1 MDNQDISPSGEPVD
15 IGWQEP
21 LGVIGLSFKIF
32 FLRLITLGIYHFWG
46 KTRVRRVLWQ
56 SVQLNGQ
63 PFEYTGT
70 GKELFLGFLIAIVLV
85 FTPLILIIAG
95 AAFLLGQNNPLTIV
109 VFIAVYVF
117 FFYLIGV
124 AIYRARR
131 YRLSRTR
138 WRGIRG
144 TMTGSPWAFAWTH
157 FWTALMIPLSLGWAF
172 PWRRVK
178 LNRIL
183 TEQTRF
189 GDRNFEFTG
198 TTRPLYKPFA
208 VLWIGSV
215 IFYGAIGGLGA
226 YASSVGGASA
236 SSLALL
242 IIPLVFLFIIGF
254 ALASIWYAVREMN
267 YFTACTRFDHVRF
280 SLNATMG
287 SLIGLTLMNLL
298 ILFISFGI
306 AMPVIQVR
314 VVRYFISRLGAE
326 GSIDFAS
333 IAQAQGKMDKT
344 GEGLAEAFDIDMF

>member
-1 MDNQDISPSGEPVD
+1 MDSHQTTSGESVE
-15 IGWQEP
+15 IGWEEP
-21 LGVIGLSFKIF
+21 KGVIGLSFKIF

-56 SVQLNGQ
+56 AVRLNGQ

-70 GKELFLGFLIAIVLV
+70 GKELFLGFLIAV
-85 FTPLILIIAG
+85 FLIFAPLILIIIG
-95 AAFLLGQNNPLTIV
+95 AALLLDQESPLFLV
-109 VFIAVYVF
+109 VMLLIYVF
-117 FFYLIGV
+117 FFYLTGV

-157 FWTALMIPLSLGWAF
+157 FWTALMLPISLGWAF

-178 LNRIL
+178 LNKLL

-189 GDRNFEFTG
+189 GDRNFEFNG

-208 VLWIGSV
+208 VLWIGAV
-215 IFYGAIGGLGA
+215 VFYGAFGGIGA
-226 YASSVGGASA
+226 YVASQGGSGASWI
-236 SSLALL
+236 ALL
-242 IIPLVFLFIIGF
+242 IIPLVFLFIIAF
-254 ALASIWYAVREMN
+254 LLVSIWYAVKEMN
-267 YFTACTRFDHVRF
+267 YFTACTRFDQTGFR
-280 SLNATMG
+280 LQATTG
-287 SLIGLTLMNLL
+287 SLIGLALMNIL
-298 ILFISFGI
+298 ILIISLGI

-314 VVRYFISRLGAE
+314 VVRYFISRLDAV
-326 GSIDFAS
+326 GSVDFAA
-333 IAQAQGKMDKT
+333 IAQATDKMDKT